1 MARFALTACVAV
13 SLFTVLVSAPAFA
26 LDVKSG
32 LWEISLEGSEVV
44 HKACMTREILD
55 ADISDLKLPTGVEC
69 TNDTR
74 EKTSKLL
81 VTHTSCTGN
90 FTIEGDT
97 RVEVLS
103 PGEMSMQSTSVM
115 KIGDQQRQVSTSA
128 HYKWLSD
135 DCGEV
140 KPIDLQRSKQ

>member
-1 MARFALTACVAV
+1 MSRFALTACVAV
-13 SLFTVLVSAPAFA
+13 SLFTVLVSVPAVA

-32 LWEISLEGSEVV
+32 LWEISLEGSEAV

-55 ADISDLKLPTGVEC
+55 ADISDLQLPTGVDCINE
-69 TNDTR
+69 TR

-81 VTHTSCTGN
+81 VTHTSCTGD

-97 RVEVLS
+97 RVEVIS
-103 PGEMSMQSTSVM
+103 PEAIFMQSNSVM
-115 KIGDQQRQVSTSA
+115 TIDDQQRQFSASA

-135 DCGEV
+135 DCGDV
-140 KPIDLQRSKQ
+140 KPIDLK